1 MRRADPPAV
10 GPASVLNLCFALFAA
25 LAAGFNFWLWR
36 ERRREPGHLWL
47 SLAAASVGFICFG
60 KTMLYEA
67 ETTAEIVR
75 WQRLQLA
82 AAGPLMIGFLRF
94 SFRFLR
100 AESRLADR
108 LGLVVG
114 VGVVFASL
122 SPWTFDGV
130 AHPRSVPWLAQHYR
144 EMSLGPVGI
153 AFFACFAGFFCWL
166 IAFYGRHMKRLEDNA
181 MGVFAALCVW
191 VMFSVHDM
199 AVTLRLISGPYIL
212 GLGYAA
218 FLSAFSIILV
228 RRFVRASADVEIW
241 AESLQRLVDERTEE
255 LREKER
261 QLGDGQRLATLSTL
275 AASCAHELNNPAAY
289 VTSSL
294 NRLAELW
301 KQGAGAD
308 AAEVEEILD
317 ECREGV
323 AHIRRI
329 VGELVALAQRS
340 DGERERV
347 DLREVVRSA
356 LPVAR
361 SEARYRA
368 EIVTALAAVPA
379 VLGDAR
385 LLGQVVIHLVLNGI
399 QAAASGASPRPR
411 VGVETSFDD
420 GSVWLVVRDN
430 GPGIPPELRPRL
442 FDPFF
447 PGRAEGDGVGFGLAV
462 THQIVTSH
470 QGRID
475 VQSSDAGTT
484 MIVEL
489 PAAPDEPDAQREA
502 PPASSTPDA
511 SGASR

>member
-1 MRRADPPAV
+1 V
-10 GPASVLNLCFALFAA
+10 GPASVLNLCFAL
-25 LAAGFNFWLWR
+25 LAATAAAFNFWLWR
-36 ERRREPGHLWL
+36 ERRSEPGHLWL
-47 SLAAASVGFICFG
+47 ALAAGSVAFICLG

-67 ETTAEIVR
+67 ETTAQIVR

-82 AAGPLMIGFLRF
+82 AAGPLLIGFFRF
-94 SFRFLR
+94 SFLFLR
-100 AESRLADR
+100 AEAPVVDRLA
-108 LGLVVG
+108 LAVGL
-114 VGVVFASL
+114 GVVVASCT
-122 SPWTFDGV
+122 PWAFDGV
-130 AHPRSVPWLAQHYR
+130 AHPRSVPWLGQHYR

-153 AFFACFAGFFCWL
+153 AFFAAFSAFFAWL
-166 IAFYGRHMKRLEDNA
+166 LVFYGRHLSRLKDNA
-181 MGVFAALCVW
+181 MGVFAALCLW

-199 AVTLRLISGPYIL
+199 SVTLGVFSSPYLL

-218 FLSAFSIILV
+218 FLGAFSIILV
-228 RRFVRASADVEIW
+228 RRFVRASTDVERW
-241 AESLQRLVDERTEE
+241 AESLQRLVDERTAE
-255 LREKER
+255 LRQKEV
-261 QLGDGQRLATLSTL
+261 QLADGQRLATLSTL

-301 KQGAGAD
+301 KRGAGAD
-308 AAEVEEILD
+308 EAEFDEILD

-323 AHIRRI
+323 EHIRRI

-340 DGERERV
+340 DGERARV
-347 DLREVVRSA
+347 DLREVVSSA
-356 LPVAR
+356 LSIAR
-361 SEARYRA
+361 NEARYRA
-368 EIVTALAAVPA
+368 EIVTALGAVPP
-379 VLGDAR
+379 VRGDAR

-411 VGVETSFDD
+411 VGVETSFED

-430 GPGIPPELRPRL
+430 GPGIPAELRPRL

-447 PGRAEGDGVGFGLAV
+447 PGRTEGDRVGFGLAV

-475 VQSSDAGTT
+475 VQSSDDGTT

-489 PAAPDEPDAQREA
+489 PAA
-502 PPASSTPDA
+502 
-511 SGASR
+511 SGDGLK